1 MKGIVETGI
10 LLGAIQPGGVFTLR
24 ILATVALLGFVTVGI
39 AIYRRRQQLFDRD
52 LEVLN
57 DTPAAA
63 RHVRPE
69 AVLIV
74 WAGVMLALL
83 GVVIELWRA

>member
-10 LLGAIQPGGVFTLR
+10 LLGVIQPGGLFTLR
-24 ILATVALLGFVTVGI
+24 IFATVALLGFATVGT

-52 LEVLN
+52 PEVLN
-57 DTPAAA
+57 DTPAA
-63 RHVRPE
+63 RHVRLE

-74 WAGVMLALL
+74 WAGVMLALV
-83 GVVIELWRA
+83 GVVIELWRT